1 MVQQL
6 QEAEVIDFLVSVAGS
21 TSDPE
26 FKIWNSVL
34 MEIFYHLFH
43 GFRVQDLK
51 PELTGNQPSKL
62 HSLLEREKY
71 SKKGSSTRHSRFGG
85 MFSVKSSTGRQ
96 VNMSKLPTQ
105 AMYAFDAGKTHTKP
119 RKKNLTLELYTERNF
134 LNPSSCTLYHSIAS
148 KFLEN
153 CFNPLLVTLK
163 RDFDSSAFEKKQE
176 QENGHMQFFFLLAYF
191 LEFYL
196 LNAKEEIELD
206 QITGMMNAPTV
217 FFILKSIHNYKNEKQ
232 WKSLYFCVLALEKF
246 MLVLQKMDGFSVE
259 GIKQASLQIQS
270 QIFYEEAYLEM
281 MVSILR
287 DTQPRSRKFLE
298 CAINVAETI
307 FQLLES
313 NWNSEE
319 GMMIRKKKALKIA
332 AEGVQDSDD
341 EVSDTPIQGSHERI
355 FSLSKFEYHFANES
369 IIDTYCDL
377 LRDYESLSEQTLEN
391 IVKMFN
397 RISDTHRCN
406 KEALFYNVAPANV
419 AVPLLF
425 V

>member
-1 MVQQL
+1 MVQRL
-6 QEAEVIDFLVSVAGS
+6 QDAEVIDFLISLAAS
-21 TSDPE
+21 TSEPE
-26 FKIWNSVL
+26 FKIWNSIL
-34 MEIFYHLFH
+34 MEIFYFVFH

-51 PELTGNQPSKL
+51 GEFMSNQPSKL
-62 HSLLEREKY
+62 HNLLEREKY

-85 MFSVKSSTGRQ
+85 MFSVKSSTGKQ
-96 VNMSKLPTQ
+96 VNMSKLPSQT
-105 AMYAFDAGKTHTKP
+105 MYAFDAGKTHAKA

-134 LNPSSCTLYHSIAS
+134 LNPSSCTLFHSIAS

-153 CFNPLLVTLK
+153 CFNPLLVSLK
-163 RDFDSSAFEKKQE
+163 RDFHSSVFDKKSDMV
-176 QENGHMQFFFLLAYF
+176 HMQFFFLLAYF
-191 LEFYL
+191 LDFYL
-196 LNAKEEIELD
+196 LNSKDEIDLD
-206 QITGMMNAPTV
+206 QITGMVNAPTV

-232 WKSLYFCVLALEKF
+232 WKSLYFGVLALEKF
-246 MLVLQKMDGFSVE
+246 MLVLKKMDGFSVD

-298 CAINVAETI
+298 CAVNVAETI
-307 FQLLES
+307 FGLLEA

-319 GMMIRKKKALKIA
+319 GMVVRKKKALNVSA
-332 AEGVQDSDD
+332 DGVQDSDD
-341 EVSDTPIQGSHERI
+341 EGSDTQVQRSHERI

-377 LRDYESLSEQTLEN
+377 LRDYEFLSEQTVNN
-391 IVKMFN
+391 IVRMFN

-406 KEALFYNVAPANV
+406 KEALFYNVCSPNV
-419 AVPLLF
+419 AVLLLF